1 MALETEHTTNTL
13 EGKLMKVNKKN
24 VQTNDNT
31 ISYTHVETGSKTIC
45 FMFSG
50 SGYNYDKPL
59 FYYATMMMLQNK
71 IDIIH
76 IHYSYSEHILKKTLE
91 EVSKAMMDDIAPVML
106 DVLKNGQYNET
117 IFLGKSLGTIPMALD
132 LMKREEFLKSKMIL
146 LTPLLN
152 LELIF
157 NSIVSSEHQGLLI
170 IGDKDPRFN
179 LEQIEKLSYANLEI
193 EIVQNA
199 DHSLDIGE
207 FDATNSIL
215 ALSDVMEKLQ
225 KAIKMI

>member
-1 MALETEHTTNTL
+1 MI
-13 EGKLMKVNKKN
+13 VNKKN
-24 VQTNDNT
+24 VQTTDNT
-31 ISYTHVETGSKTIC
+31 ISYTHFETGSNTIC

-59 FYYATMMMLQNK
+59 FYYATMTMLQNN
-71 IDIIH
+71 IDIVH
-76 IHYSYSEHILKKTLE
+76 IHYSYSEHIMKKTLD
-91 EVSKAMMDDIAPVML
+91 EVCKAMMDDINAVIL
-106 DVLKNGQYNET
+106 DVLNNGQYNEM

-157 NSIVSSEHQGLLI
+157 DSIVSSEHQGLLI
-170 IGDKDPRFN
+170 IGDNDPRFN
-179 LEQIEKLSYANLEI
+179 LEQIEKLSYANLKI

-199 DHSLDIGE
+199 DHSLDIGGFE
-207 FDATNSIL
+207 TSNSIL
-215 ALSDVMEKLQ
+215 ALSDIMEKLQ
-225 KAIKMI
+225 EVIKVI